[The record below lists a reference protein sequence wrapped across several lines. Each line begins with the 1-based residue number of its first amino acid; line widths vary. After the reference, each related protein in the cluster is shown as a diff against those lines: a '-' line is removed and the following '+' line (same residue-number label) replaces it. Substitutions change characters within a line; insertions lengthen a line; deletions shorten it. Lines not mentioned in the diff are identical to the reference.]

1 MSGLDS
7 PEASICIILT
17 PEQGDKPAETMIEP
31 VLFITAGAALYGGVS
46 NLYRGATTRSGR
58 PYILHAVMFFLL
70 AGFALSGTVAGR
82 VNSLTEFAWF
92 VKLSVSLGML
102 LFAGLPWFI
111 AQLLHQHTRVLP
123 ALLTLAWGILL
134 MINIAS
140 PYSLLY
146 QDVSTTHA
154 VLESGQPSFDFTA
167 ESNPAWQ
174 LVELAMLGTLLYA
187 MYLCV
192 KPFHRTAKQLPVAP
206 ATGLVL
212 LLCTTI
218 FDFFVY
224 AGLAHSAYLAPMGFL
239 LFLVAAALHRQPEP
253 VVVDQPE
260 QTDSDRYQITLNFN
274 PAHEEKPPA
283 KDIEVAAE
291 TEADIAQ
298 LSHQRVEPAAAPSVH
313 IDNPT
318 VNEVS
323 DSLVDIAVDATL
335 ILKRLEQGNIDPEE
349 LTNLGRKVRTRAIET
364 RRITHR
370 MMRRSHDP
378 EDP

>member
-1 MSGLDS
+1 
-7 PEASICIILT
+7 
-17 PEQGDKPAETMIEP
+17 
-31 VLFITAGAALYGGVS
+31 
-46 NLYRGATTRSGR
+46 
-58 PYILHAVMFFLL
+58 MFFLL

-82 VNSLTEFAWF
+82 VNSLMEFSWF

-111 AQLLHQHTRVLP
+111 SQLLRQHARVLP
-123 ALLTLAWGILL
+123 ALLTLAWGTLL

-146 QDVSTTHA
+146 QAVGTTSA
-154 VLESGQPSFDFTA
+154 VPGSGQPSFDFNA
-167 ESNPAWQ
+167 ISNPAWQ
-174 LVELAMLGTLLYA
+174 LVEVAMLCTLFYA

-192 KPFHRTAKQLPVAP
+192 KQFHGVAKQLPVAP
-206 ATGLVL
+206 ATGLIL

-239 LFLVAAALHRQPEP
+239 LFLVAATLHRQPAP
-253 VVVDQPE
+253 AAIDQPV

-274 PAHEEKPPA
+274 PTQEEKPLA

-291 TEADIAQ
+291 TETDIAQ
-298 LSHQRVEPAAAPSVH
+298 LSHQRVEPAATPPIH

-335 ILKRLEQGNIDPEE
+335 MLKRLEQGNIDAEE

-370 MMRRSHDP
+370 MMRRSHDSQ
-378 EDP
+378 E